1 MNTSVFST
9 YLEVGFE
16 HILDLQAYD
25 HLVFLLAMA
34 AIYTLP
40 DWRKVLLLVTS
51 FTIGHSITLALS
63 TFNIIRFNTVLIE
76 FLIPV
81 TILITAVANF
91 FKLKGGAKKQPLLLS
106 VHNLLAIGFGLIHGM
121 GFSNYLKM
129 LLGKSQSVALEL
141 FAFNVGIE
149 LAQIVIVLCLLL
161 LNFLL
166 LRLFKLKQRDWIMV
180 LSSIAGGIAL
190 LLILQQL

>member
-63 TFNIIRFNTVLIE
+63 TFNIIRFNTALIE